1 MLATRHLCGRTFNGT
16 ESENLERENCD
27 LQLKTSASKWETEHT
42 MLQFVALTDAEG
54 ETRVIIALV
63 KKYYKRLIA
72 YKAFKLGIAAA
83 YRYSCVNN
91 LCHSVNKRQYFF
103 NLAAGF
109 RHMTGKPLYQF

>member
-63 KKYYKRLIA
+63 KKQKN
-72 YKAFKLGIAAA
+72 
-83 YRYSCVNN
+83 SSSTD
-91 LCHSVNKRQYFF
+91 SVIIVLQQEEKI
-103 NLAAGF
+103 
-109 RHMTGKPLYQF
+109 